1 MGILGAIFSNFK
13 NMKKAKQLRIMSEEE
28 WLCLDEEDFYDAV
41 FCVCNDAV
49 YDIKAANL
57 TQEQV
62 NVYSLI
68 NFEIEVNNG
77 GLCQFFVNSSRECAP
92 YLSKALET
100 IGAFEMKELF
110 DSFVSQNA
118 IDLNN
123 LESFVINSAD
133 EYDAQTERFDF
144 DFFDDKF
151 YENTDLHGQIIAYAK
166 KNISKII

>member
-1 MGILGAIFSNFK
+1 MGILGVIFRNFK
-13 NMKKAKQLRIMSEEE
+13 NMKKAKQFRTMSEEE
-28 WLCLDEEDFYDAV
+28 WLRLDEEDFYDAV
-41 FCVCNDAV
+41 LCVCNDAV
-49 YDIKAANL
+49 YDIKADDL
-57 TQEQV
+57 TQEQI

-92 YLSKALET
+92 YLSRALET

-123 LESFVINSAD
+123 LESFVINSID
-133 EYDAQTERFDF
+133 EYNAQTERFDF
-144 DFFDDKF
+144 DLFDDKF